1 MKFKKFFLTLLISL
15 IIIPINAYAYSDKL
29 IVGGNNIGIEVKTK
43 GILVIG
49 TYEINGEYVSKD
61 SNIKA
66 GDYITKVN
74 NNKIE
79 SINDFTS
86 EINKDDDKTKIDIEY
101 NRNGKSYTGSL
112 KLVESNGEYKT
123 GLYVKDT
130 INGVGTLTFIDPN
143 TKIFGALGHEIADKN
158 TESLSEALTDKCC
171 HVDIVKNITTDI
183 KSDKKYDYIILIDI
197 IERMKRPVDVLNYIY

>member
-143 TKIFGALGHEIADKN
+143 TKIFGALGHQKHLWR
-158 TESLSEALTDKCC
+158 S
-171 HVDIVKNITTDI
+171 
-183 KSDKKYDYIILIDI
+183 
-197 IERMKRPVDVLNYIY
+197 

>member
-1 MKFKKFFLTLLISL
+1 M
-15 IIIPINAYAYSDKL
+15 

-86 EINKDDDKTKIDIEY
+86 EINKDDDKTKI
-101 NRNGKSYTGSL
+101 GG
-112 KLVESNGEYKT
+112 
-123 GLYVKDT
+123 
-130 INGVGTLTFIDPN
+130 
-143 TKIFGALGHEIADKN
+143 
-158 TESLSEALTDKCC
+158 
-171 HVDIVKNITTDI
+171 
-183 KSDKKYDYIILIDI
+183 
-197 IERMKRPVDVLNYIY
+197 

>member
-66 GDYITKVN
+66 GDYINLPRPVTWYHIIPYHIRHYN
-74 NNKIE
+74 
-79 SINDFTS
+79 SI
-86 EINKDDDKTKIDIEY
+86 
-101 NRNGKSYTGSL
+101 L
-112 KLVESNGEYKT
+112 
-123 GLYVKDT
+123 
-130 INGVGTLTFIDPN
+130 
-143 TKIFGALGHEIADKN
+143 
-158 TESLSEALTDKCC
+158 ALT
-171 HVDIVKNITTDI
+171 NP
-183 KSDKKYDYIILIDI
+183 S
-197 IERMKRPVDVLNYIY
+197 

>member
-1 MKFKKFFLTLLISL
+1 M
-15 IIIPINAYAYSDKL
+15 
-29 IVGGNNIGIEVKTK
+29 
-43 GILVIG
+43 
-49 TYEINGEYVSKD
+49 SKD

-143 TKIFGALGHEIADKN
+143 TKIFGALGHEIADKKN
-158 TESLSEALTDKCC
+158 FYEFSNQVNNDKEYLKEN
-171 HVDIVKNITTDI
+171 VTGNEDI
-183 KSDKKYDYIILIDI
+183 K
-197 IERMKRPVDVLNYIY
+197 VLNYSSAPFIKMPVAQ